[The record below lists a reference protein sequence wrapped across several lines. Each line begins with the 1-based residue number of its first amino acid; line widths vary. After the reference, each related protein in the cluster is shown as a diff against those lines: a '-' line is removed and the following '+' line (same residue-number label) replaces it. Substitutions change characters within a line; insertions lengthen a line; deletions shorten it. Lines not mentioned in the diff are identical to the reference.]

1 MDDKYYLEFEKPII
15 ELDRKIREIR
25 ELSPAENNWLDDEIN
40 QLENKRDQLQSEVYS
55 KLTRWQKVQLAR
67 HPLRPYTLDYI
78 PLVFTDFI
86 ELHGDRYFAE
96 DRALVGGF
104 ARLDGQ
110 AVMVVGQQKG
120 RDVKQRQY
128 RNFGMCHP
136 EGYRKALRLFRI
148 AEKFGLPIIIFI
160 DTPGAYPGVG
170 AEERGQAEAIA
181 RNIREMSAIEVPI
194 IIAIIGEGASG
205 GALGIGVG
213 DVVLMMENSWY
224 SVISPE
230 GCSAI
235 LWKAVD
241 DPKQAEAN
249 RIQAADALKVTSD
262 DLMELKI
269 IDGIIP
275 EPLGGAHRDY
285 NASAASLKQSLIEN
299 LKPLIV
305 KDKDTLLAD
314 RLRKYRVMGV
324 FLES

>member
-25 ELSPAENNWLDDEIN
+25 ELSPADNNWLDDEISS
-40 QLENKRDQLQSEVYS
+40 LESKRDQLQSEVYAR
-55 KLTRWQKVQLAR
+55 LTRWQKVQLAR

-78 PLVFTDFI
+78 PLIFTDFI
-86 ELHGDRYFAE
+86 ELHGDRYFA
-96 DRALVGGF
+96 DDKALVGGF

-110 AVMVVGQQKG
+110 DVMVVGQQKG

-136 EGYRKALRLFRI
+136 EGYRKALRLFRL
-148 AEKFGLPIIIFI
+148 AEKFSIPIIIFI
-160 DTPGAYPGVG
+160 DTPGAYPGIG

-194 IIAIIGEGASG
+194 LIAIIGEGASG

-213 DVVLMMENSWY
+213 DTVIMMENSWY

-275 EPLGGAHRDY
+275 EPMGGAHRDY
-285 NASAASLKQSLIEN
+285 NTSAANLKQSLIEH
-299 LKPLIV
+299 LKPLLV
-305 KDKDTLLAD
+305 KNRETLLAD
-314 RLRKYRVMGV
+314 RLAKYRVMGV
-324 FLES
+324 FMEL